1 MQTKILRFSLWSQR
15 SFLGTLRFLSVPRAF
30 PSYSSRTWETDQAC
44 PQNDS
49 APVCL
54 YDEDGSCSLPEG
66 EKNILRTFTG
76 ASPFPSNQFY
86 LISKASWHS
95 FHARVHGTE
104 ECLDFCICLHL
115 FIAQQL
121 QKRRM
126 LTALSLQLQWAF
138 FNSWVRSAGIQIC
151 SFREPSRNC
160 RPCVLDPYAIP
171 LVLKVQI
178 SMHQEE
184 K

>member
-30 PSYSSRTWETDQAC
+30 PSYSSRSWETDQAC

-66 EKNILRTFTG
+66 EENILRTFTG

-95 FHARVHGTE
+95 FHTHVHGTE
-104 ECLDFCICLHL
+104 ESVWIFVSVYTSSLLSNSRKGGCLQPSPCNSNEL
-115 FIAQQL
+115 FLTPESGLLGFKSAVSENLVGIADL
-121 QKRRM
+121 VFWT
-126 LTALSLQLQWAF
+126 LTPSLW
-138 FNSWVRSAGIQIC
+138 SWK
-151 SFREPSRNC
+151 F
-160 RPCVLDPYAIP
+160 
-171 LVLKVQI
+171 K
-178 SMHQEE
+178 
-184 K
+184 